1 VIGFVNEPST
11 PREEVQVAT
20 SSPIA
25 AVSGRV
31 ESQYFVGSFSPSGHS
46 ARNHSSARGS
56 LRRKSSWAGRTRTA
70 AKREASG
77 PAVPSRQVTAFH
89 APAGKPTAS
98 SSAASG
104 RWAASRRSRFGGRPR
119 PLQGAAGSGP
129 APGGHRPVVPRMPA
143 T

>member
-1 VIGFVNEPST
+1 MRQRSFA
-11 PREEVQVAT
+11 VAT
-20 SSPIA
+20 KSSSDVA
-25 AVSGRV
+25 SGSV

-89 APAGKPTAS
+89 APAGRPAAS
-98 SSAASG
+98 SFAARGRCSG
-104 RWAASRRSRFGGRPR
+104 SRRSRLGGRPR
-119 PLQGAAGSGP
+119 PDRGAAGSGP
-129 APGGHRPVVPRMPA
+129 MPGGHKVVVPRMLA